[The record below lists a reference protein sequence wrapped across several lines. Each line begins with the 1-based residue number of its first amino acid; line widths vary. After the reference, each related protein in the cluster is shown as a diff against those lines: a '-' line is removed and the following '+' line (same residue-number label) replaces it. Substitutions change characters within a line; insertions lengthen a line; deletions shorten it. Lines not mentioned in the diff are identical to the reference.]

1 MWTVPIA
8 SLAAQCWPQLPHH
21 RGFTMTDTPQS
32 VGVLCRIDQPVA
44 ETATWK
50 HTRDRH
56 PCPGGIRTRNPSKR
70 ADEDL
75 RLRQSCHWDRQM
87 CLLQLKMDNTIMYIV
102 KLLSGMTCLFI
113 IDNYN
118 LLFIWDQLYIYIYI
132 HTESKTKVE
141 ALCLDTMRVSVVK
154 IFLVPPSCASVPVCN
169 FLKWRGCTDAAPYFG
184 TWLWCSSRSH
194 FDLREPAYCIERLLT
209 SKQQTVL

>member
-102 KLLSGMTCLFI
+102 KLLSVMTCLFN
-113 IDNYN
+113 IDNYS
-118 LLFIWDQLYIYIYI
+118 LLFIWDVIYIYIYI
-132 HTESKTKVE
+132 LKVRLKLK
-141 ALCLDTMRVSVVK
+141 LCVWTLCEFLLWKSSWFPHRVLLSPFV
-154 IFLVPPSCASVPVCN
+154 IFSNEGDVETLLPT
-169 FLKWRGCTDAAPYFG
+169 LEHGCGVAVG
-184 TWLWCSSRSH
+184 L
-194 FDLREPAYCIERLLT
+194 ILT
-209 SKQQTVL
+209 CGSQHIV